1 MAEPTDSDTST
12 RLQFERAEYGEGA
25 GEAPAD
31 DVLHCSSCQGE
42 LSHEYFEANGQP
54 ICERCRLDL
63 ERAVDAGSSLGR
75 LLRALAGGSV
85 AAALGAAIYY
95 AVVALTG
102 YEIGLIAIVVGYLVG
117 AGVRWGGHARGGRP
131 YQALAAGLTYL
142 AIVSTYVPFMM
153 GPAPG
158 AQSPPA
164 RPATPGSGGS
174 SGTAPAGSR
183 RPIESVDQFTQ
194 RITAEL
200 RLSSPRAADAFAE
213 ANAARDSADLPRAE
227 RLYREVIQL
236 RPQFDHAL
244 RRLCGVLV
252 QEDRRGEALP
262 SCRQAVQQDPSEFN
276 LAALVSALSAHSRDE
291 PAPPGDVAEAM
302 SQANLLL
309 DRTELDVT
317 TLAQLC
323 QSAAG
328 AGALPVVQ
336 RCSSRL
342 DEVAP
347 LSLAGAY
354 CGWVAAVSAGHF
366 DQADVRLTQA
376 RAAGLADKDY
386 QELAAATAQ
395 ARAGPPW
402 GERLLSIAGTL
413 LVVVALP
420 FLPGVQN
427 IIGIAII
434 GFAVFQAWTMNRRV
448 PLQFGGPYRIGAG
461 GPAAT
466 GHGGTDAV

>member
-1 MAEPTDSDTST
+1 MAESTDSDSST

-31 DVLHCSSCQGE
+31 DVLRCSSCQGE

-63 ERAVDAGSSLGR
+63 ERAVDAGSPLGR
-75 LLRALAGGSV
+75 LLRALAAGAV

-95 AVVALTG
+95 GVVALTG

-131 YQALAAGLTYL
+131 YQAIAAGLTYL
-142 AIVSTYVPFMM
+142 AIVSTYVPFLM

-158 AQSPPA
+158 AQSTPA
-164 RPATPGSGGS
+164 QPSTPVSRGS
-174 SGTAPAGSR
+174 SGTPAGSR
-183 RPIESVDQFTQ
+183 RVNESVDEFTQ
-194 RITAEL
+194 RITTEL

-213 ANAARDSADLPRAE
+213 ANAARDSGDLPRAE

-252 QEDRRGEALP
+252 QEDRRGDALP
-262 SCRQAVQQDPSEFN
+262 LCRQAVQQDPSEFN
-276 LAALVSALSAHSRDE
+276 LAALVAALSAHSRDE

-302 SQANLLL
+302 SQANQLL
-309 DRTELDVT
+309 DRTDLNVT
-317 TLAQLC
+317 TLTRIC
-323 QSAAG
+323 QSAAV
-328 AGALPVVQ
+328 AEALPVVQ

-347 LSLAGAY
+347 LSLDGAY
-354 CGWVAAVSAGHF
+354 CGWIAALSAGHF
-366 DQADVRLTQA
+366 DRADVRLTQA
-376 RAAGLADKDY
+376 RAAGLDDKVY
-386 QELAAATAQ
+386 QELAAVTAQ

-402 GERLLSIAGTL
+402 RDRLLSIAGTL
-413 LVVVALP
+413 LLVVALP
-420 FLPGVQN
+420 FLAGVQN

-448 PLQFGGPYRIGAG
+448 PLQFDGPYRIGAG

-466 GHGGTDAV
+466 GRGGTDAV